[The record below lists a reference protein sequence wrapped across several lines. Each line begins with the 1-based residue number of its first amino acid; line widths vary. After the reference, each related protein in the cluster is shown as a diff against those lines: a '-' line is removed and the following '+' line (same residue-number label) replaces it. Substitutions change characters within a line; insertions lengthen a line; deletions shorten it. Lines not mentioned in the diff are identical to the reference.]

1 MIKYSQE
8 NNKISIT
15 SKENFEQILAFV
27 YLMVMEYVSE
37 GIFVPSLNPPENN
50 DFSPSETFLTQ
61 KHKLSYKKEVTLEI
75 NGNNE
80 IILFFS
86 TIEEA
91 NEFKEIL
98 SQTW

>member
-15 SKENFEQILAFV
+15 SKENFEQVLAFV

-37 GIFVPSLNPPENN
+37 GIFVPSLNPPEDN
-50 DFSPSETFLTQ
+50 DFSPSETFLIQ

-75 NGNNE
+75 NSDNV
-80 IILFFS
+80 ITLFFS